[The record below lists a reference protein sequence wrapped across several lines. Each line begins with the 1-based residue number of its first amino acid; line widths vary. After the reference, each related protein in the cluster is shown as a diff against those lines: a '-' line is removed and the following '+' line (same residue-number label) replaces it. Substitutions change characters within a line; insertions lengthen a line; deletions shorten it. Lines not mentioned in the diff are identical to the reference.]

1 MALSVSV
8 WLDSSESGV
17 LRCCGIFCLLFRKCP
32 SIQNI
37 YANEK
42 TSVMKRQVIY
52 ISHIVAYFSTCCH
65 VRNGDYLVNRNTWNR
80 TVGYNVCNQSH
91 SFHFLFRLFCVCS
104 ERISILS
111 QRCVFSSE
119 ALAACLF
126 QGTVWKHRS
135 FCLISEY
142 FHKNAYLKSC
152 ELMGKV
158 WLNSDQVGMLR
169 QTWREGDFIR
179 HLPL

>member
-8 WLDSSESGV
+8 WLDSSESRV
-17 LRCCGIFCLLFRKCP
+17 LHCCGIFCLLFRKCS

-37 YANEK
+37 YANK
-42 TSVMKRQVIY
+42 KANVMKDKLSIFRTL
-52 ISHIVAYFSTCCH
+52 SHISQ
-65 VRNGDYLVNRNTWNR
+65 R
-80 TVGYNVCNQSH
+80 TVTLVTGINSWIAILETEQLVCVIRIMV
-91 SFHFLFRLFCVCS
+91 FIFLFIYSVSVLK
-104 ERISILS
+104 ES
-111 QRCVFSSE
+111 QFFERCVFSLE
-119 ALAACLF
+119 ALAAYLF
-126 QGTVWKHRS
+126 QWKVWKHQS

-142 FHKNAYLKSC
+142 FHKNAYLKSR

-169 QTWREGDFIR
+169 QTWREGGFIR